1 MDTNLFLT
9 LVIVLVSTI
18 IVAVGVYLILVLR
31 DVRANLDKL
40 YKLLH
45 HLESMAET
53 VDKKVVGPTS
63 NILGIASAVK
73 EGLSMISVLK
83 KRREESKEN

>member
-18 IVAVGVYLILVLR
+18 IIAVGVYVILVLR
-31 DVRANLDKL
+31 DVRANLEKL

-45 HLESMAET
+45 HLENMAET
-53 VDKKVVGPTS
+53 VDKKVVSPTS
-63 NILGIASAVK
+63 NILGIVSAVK
-73 EGLSMISVLK
+73 EGLGMISVFRK
-83 KRREESKEN
+83 KKEEKE